1 MRDTSCSQWDGLIPT
16 QIPPALTALLGI
28 PQTSPPQAG
37 TLGPSLK
44 PQCQP
49 HWLPGP
55 LAATELPGQSH
66 PEEKCAAT
74 SLTAPCSCCCTRYC
88 TIRASLLA
96 PCSPLAAA
104 FSSTSTFSSTS
115 SSSLG
120 HRQTWRVSGSPG
132 SSTPAPMPPWD
143 PMGDGL
149 PAPHPPWA
157 LASSPLLVPWLHTS
171 SLAGMQPPQVGAGGE
186 SWGCQGC
193 RGLMGACRSLRPQ
206 GPVPQPL
213 HFPQPS
219 PLTSLSPCR
228 LLSCVGTFTIRL
240 LQTSTFQNTSFVDTE
255 GLGLLEDIELGSLD
269 KHTWTIR
276 FYQPW
281 VRPALPRSDWDTI
294 ENMIKIYLQKFNHLI
309 NKGAMQKDV
318 PYPFVA
324 QCMAGCEVY
333 PNRTSRA
340 FAYVGYN
347 GQDFLSF
354 NMDNATWI
362 LSQDTKLSQYVQ
374 AVLQNYTAF
383 TELVE
388 VLFND
393 TCVDDIEVLLHYG
406 KAALERQE
414 PPVATVFARM
424 PKPDQLLLVCR
435 VTGFYPRPISVA
447 WLQDGQEVP
456 PGPALNTSAILPNA
470 DLTYQLRSILAVAP
484 HDGHSYACRVR
495 HRSLGTRSLLIPW
508 GNSEEV
514 VLIAGLGAGLLAAV
528 ALAVISA
535 LWVWRHRKHQQM
547 EESESRNSILS
558 KEA

>member
-1 MRDTSCSQWDGLIPT
+1 
-16 QIPPALTALLGI
+16 
-28 PQTSPPQAG
+28 
-37 TLGPSLK
+37 
-44 PQCQP
+44 
-49 HWLPGP
+49 
-55 LAATELPGQSH
+55 
-66 PEEKCAAT
+66 
-74 SLTAPCSCCCTRYC
+74 
-88 TIRASLLA
+88 
-96 PCSPLAAA
+96 
-104 FSSTSTFSSTS
+104 
-115 SSSLG
+115 
-120 HRQTWRVSGSPG
+120 
-132 SSTPAPMPPWD
+132 
-143 PMGDGL
+143 
-149 PAPHPPWA
+149 
-157 LASSPLLVPWLHTS
+157 
-171 SLAGMQPPQVGAGGE
+171 MQPPR
-186 SWGCQGC
+186 CC
-193 RGLMGACRSLRPQ
+193 LL
-206 GPVPQPL
+206 L
-213 HFPQPS
+213 H
-219 PLTSLSPCR
+219 LHLHLLLYLL
-228 LLSCVGTFTIRL
+228 LLSGIQADLEGSFTLRL
-240 LQTSTFQNTSFVDTE
+240 LQTSTFQNNSFVDTE

-269 KHTWTIR
+269 KHTWTIH

-281 VRPALPRSDWDTI
+281 VRPALPRGDWDTI

-354 NMDNATWI
+354 NMDNATWL
-362 LSQDTKLSQYVQ
+362 LSQDTKLSRYVQ

-414 PPVATVFARM
+414 LPIATVFSRT

-484 HDGHSYACRVR
+484 HDGHSYTCRVR

-508 GNSEEV
+508 GRCHPW
-514 VLIAGLGAGLLAAV
+514 GLGWG
-528 ALAVISA
+528 S
-535 LWVWRHRKHQQM
+535 
-547 EESESRNSILS
+547 
-558 KEA
+558 